1 MKYFRH
7 ILMGHEMFFK
17 TFDRPQNIFSCSIFV
32 ILFFQLRG
40 WSTRY
45 PNEPSKRFKIDKTC

>member
-1 MKYFRH
+1 
-7 ILMGHEMFFK
+7 MGHEMFFK